1 MSGGDS
7 ERKSVGLLLEGTAAV
22 AVLIIVV
29 GLWRSGH
36 WWILALAVTGILAAA
51 FVKWALLPGHR
62 LPKHRTRHLRIRLR
76 LHLHP
81 GRGHATAFEIWWRW
95 SARAIRRTAR
105 RTRLHGVTW
114 SAASSFSVLV
124 GFAHYALRIRMPLD
138 EHAVVLAPPRTGKS
152 GWLARVIMHYPGPV
166 VSTTTKADVFSLT
179 SGIRELRGPIHVFN
193 PQRIGG
199 VLSTFR
205 WNPLEGCQEP
215 ATAIRRADAFALAVS
230 QKGVEGGG
238 WFGQKAAA
246 FLRAL
251 FCAAALD
258 GSDMRTVAAW
268 ALGSD
273 ITAAQDVLWNHGRKQ
288 WALELG
294 QLGGE
299 ARKTAETIQMS
310 MTQALGFL
318 TDPALAQAVLPAP
331 GAGLDLDAFL
341 QDSGT
346 LYLIAE
352 SEHDESP
359 LAPLFA
365 CLAGEVHHT
374 AAMLG
379 SRMPNGRLDPPLLM
393 ALDEVTQICP
403 VPVPSWLADSGGK
416 GIQII
421 AVTHGEAQ
429 LRARWKADG
438 ARQIMDTAG
447 VKVFLP
453 GVSDP
458 DTLAMASKLCGQ
470 AAYHEHGAEQGSRH
484 DVMTPDMLRQLPP
497 GRALVLRGGLAP
509 VIARLPMAWK
519 DRLYKS
525 ALRSGTAVATL
536 TAAPASPSLDVVTAE
551 QLAPLPPWAAVYA
564 PAEDLHPRETVPAG
578 TEHQYPWAG
587 GR

>member
-1 MSGGDS
+1 MSGSS
-7 ERKSVGLLLEGTAAV
+7 EHGNGALLTEAVAAV
-22 AVLIIVV
+22 AALIVVV
-29 GLWRSGH
+29 GLWKTGH
-36 WWILALAVTGILAAA
+36 VWVLALAAFGILVLTFARWA
-51 FVKWALLPGHR
+51 FLPGHR
-62 LPKHRTRHLRIRLR
+62 LPKHRTRHLRIRLH

-95 SARAIRRTAR
+95 SARAIRRPAR

-114 SAASSFSVLV
+114 SAASTFSVLV
-124 GFAHYALRIRMPLD
+124 GIAHYALRIRMPLD
-138 EHAVVLAPPRTGKS
+138 EHVVVLAPPRTGKS

-179 SGIRELRGPIHVFN
+179 SGIRERLGPVHVFN

-199 VLSTFR
+199 LLSTFR

-238 WFGQKAAA
+238 WFGLKAAA

-258 GSDMRTVAAW
+258 GRDLRTVAAW

-273 ITAAQDVLWNHGRKQ
+273 ITSAQDVLWNHGREQ

-294 QLGGE
+294 QLAGE

-331 GAGLDLDAFL
+331 GAGLDLEAFL
-341 QDSGT
+341 QDRGT

-365 CLAGEVHHT
+365 CLAGEIHHT
-374 AAMLG
+374 AALLG
-379 SRMPNGRLDPPLLM
+379 SRMLNGRLDPPLLM

-421 AVTHGEAQ
+421 AVAHGEAQ
-429 LRARWKADG
+429 LRSRWKADG
-438 ARQIMDTAG
+438 ARTIMDTVG
-447 VKVFLP
+447 VKLFLP
-453 GVSDP
+453 GVTDP
-458 DTLAMASKLCGQ
+458 DTLAMAAKLCGQ
-470 AAYHEHGAEQGSRH
+470 AAYHEHGAEHASRH
-484 DVMTPDMLRQLPP
+484 DVMTADMVRQLPP

-536 TAAPASPSLDVVTAE
+536 AAATASPSLDALTAE
-551 QLAPLPPWAAVYA
+551 TFATPARAAVHA
-564 PAEDLHPRETVPAG
+564 PAEFGRPRETVPAEP
-578 TEHQYPWAG
+578 EHQYPWAG